1 MGNFSL
7 LVHNILYFV
16 EAVNKLGNCR
26 NKALKFII
34 QDIIIFQLK
43 LIQYLVP
50 LIKVEDG
57 SLSSLE
63 GELAHIHARAP
74 ALDRVAGILILVVI
88 KLKYIKVYKNIIDKN
103 KLFTPGGGRL

>member
-1 MGNFSL
+1 M
-7 LVHNILYFV
+7 IRD
-16 EAVNKLGNCR
+16 EMINKM
-26 NKALKFII
+26 IT
-34 QDIIIFQLK
+34 D
-43 LIQYLVP
+43 LVP

-88 KLKYIKVYKNIIDKN
+88 KLKYYS
-103 KLFTPGGGRL
+103 R